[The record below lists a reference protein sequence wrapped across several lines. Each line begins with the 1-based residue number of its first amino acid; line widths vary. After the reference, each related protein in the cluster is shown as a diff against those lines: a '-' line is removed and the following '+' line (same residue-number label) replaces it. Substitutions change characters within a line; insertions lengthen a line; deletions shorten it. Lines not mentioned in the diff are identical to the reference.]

1 MRRIERRMRK
11 HYGYTA
17 RRVAVKADR
26 PWYYRLILTLICVS
40 IGFGLAYFLLR
51 STDYQEVSRQLEEIK
66 HESKMLEFE
75 LIEVQRELQIELA
88 TKNNLAKDLAK
99 VQDESLK
106 VKEDLLFYKKML
118 NKKARKV

>member
-1 MRRIERRMRK
+1 MRKIERRVRK

-26 PWYYRLILTLICVS
+26 PWYYRVVIGLFCVAF
-40 IGFGLAYFLLR
+40 GFGLAYLILR
-51 STDYQEVSRQLEEIK
+51 SNDYKKVSQQLEEIK
-66 HESKMLEFE
+66 QQNIDLEFK
-75 LIEVQRELQIELA
+75 LIEAQRQLQIELA
-88 TKNNLAKDLAK
+88 TNKNLAKDLAK

-118 NKKARKV
+118 NKK